1 MNLSLSSLQIK
12 LLGYHQGRYITKL
25 ITSVTGLEDYPSMKY
40 DPNSFDHV
48 KDICRAEI
56 RSLLEHNLSPN
67 ETRDRVHR
75 KSHGYISFTE
85 MSKIM
90 CDSWKVIDD
99 YTKSV
104 FEGKLSDDD
113 V

>member
-1 MNLSLSSLQIK
+1 MP
-12 LLGYHQGRYITKL
+12 
-25 ITSVTGLEDYPSMKY
+25 GLEDYPSMKY

-75 KSHGYISFTE
+75 KSHGYMSFTE

-104 FEGKLSDDD
+104 FEGKL
-113 V
+113 